1 VVDTLMP
8 ETFTPGAT
16 PVMPTPF
23 LAAAISPA
31 TCVPCGLPDS
41 LGRHAP
47 SVVSGLPVT
56 QLTDASRSKFG
67 AMSGCVSS
75 TPVSITATV
84 TLLLPSDFSCALSAL
99 MAGRS
104 HCIGSSGSWPG
115 AAFAL
120 ATSLAVS
127 AFGVPRSVVDC
138 AGSGALRVLPADSTP
153 RTLRRVLAKSGF
165 DEWTTITP
173 IWSYD
178 VTIVPPASAMAFFT
192 CPEGPCPG
200 RTLTT

>member
-1 VVDTLMP
+1 MP

-16 PVMPTPF
+16 PVTPTPF

-31 TCVPCGLPDS
+31 TCVPCGLS
-41 LGRHAP
+41 AALGRQAL
-47 SVVSGLPVT
+47 SVVSGLPDT

-84 TLLLPSDFSCALSAL
+84 TFLLPSVFSCALSAL

-104 HCIGSSGSWPG
+104 HCIGSNGSCP
-115 AAFAL
+115 AAASTS
-120 ATSLAVS
+120 ATCSEVS
-127 AFGVPRSVVDC
+127 TLGVPTSVVDC
-138 AGSGALRVLPADSTP
+138 AGSGAVRVEPADSTP
-153 RTLRRVLAKSGF
+153 RTLRIVLAKSAF

-173 IWSYD
+173 ILSYD
-178 VTIVPPASAMAFFT
+178 VTIVPPAWAMAFFT
-192 CPEGPCPG
+192 WEEGPCPA